1 MRIKPFHRIQP
12 HPSRASTVSS
22 PPYDVVTTDEARALA
37 DGRPD
42 SFLHVIR
49 PEIDLPDGV
58 PWNDASVYAK
68 AAENLQRFI
77 EDGTLKRDE
86 QPSIAIYR
94 LSWEGRSQYGIVCTC
109 HVDDYR
115 DGLIKKHEETR
126 PDKEDD
132 RTRHVL
138 TLDAHTGPLM
148 LTFRDD
154 EEIDRRITLDTTGR
168 PNVHFKSADGV
179 THTIWT
185 ITDTE
190 PWIEAFRNVPE
201 LYIADGH
208 HRAASA
214 ARAAA
219 SRREECPDAD
229 EDAEFNWCLGVLF
242 PASQLN
248 VLPYNRLVRD
258 FGDRTESDLLEQLAT
273 IGRIE
278 PCTETTP
285 DRKGVFCLALP
296 SGWHRLELDADPDAD
311 PVARLDAALLQDRVL
326 APLLGIENPRT
337 DARLQFVGGIKG
349 PDILMERVRA
359 GDAAMGVSM
368 HPTSIADMM
377 DVSDAGLSMPP
388 KSTWFEPKLRSGLF
402 IHAMDSNRYG
412 ENDDWVSWNWVAMT

>member
-1 MRIKPFHRIQP
+1 MRIKPFHCIQP

-22 PPYDVVTTDEARALA
+22 PPYDVVSTDEARALVEN
-37 DGRPD
+37 RPD

-49 PEIDLPDGV
+49 PEIDLPAGI
-58 PWNDASVYAK
+58 PWNDGSVYAK

-86 QPSIAIYR
+86 HHSIAIYR
-94 LSWEGRSQYGIVCTC
+94 LVWEGRSQYGIVCTC

-132 RTRHVL
+132 RTRHLL

-154 EEIDRRITLDTTGR
+154 EEIDRQLALDTTGR

-185 ITDTE
+185 VTDTD
-190 PWIEAFRNVPE
+190 PWIDAFRNIPE

-219 SRREECPDAD
+219 RRREECPDTD
-229 EDAEFNWCLGVLF
+229 GDAEFNWFLGVLF

-248 VLPYNRLVRD
+248 VLPYNRLVLD
-258 FGDRTESDLLEQLAT
+258 LGDHTESELLAQLAT
-273 IGRIE
+273 VGRIE
-278 PCTETTP
+278 PCNETTP

-296 SGWHRLELDADPDAD
+296 SGWHRLELDADPDAT
-311 PVARLDAALLQDRVL
+311 PVSRLDAALLQDRVL
-326 APLLGIENPRT
+326 APLLGIEDPRT

-349 PDILMERVRA
+349 PDILMERVRSGA
-359 GDAAMGVSM
+359 AAMGVSM
-368 HPTSIADMM
+368 HPTSIDDMM

-402 IHAMDSNRYG
+402 IHAMDSDRYG
-412 ENDDWVSWNWVAMT
+412 ENDDWVTWNWVAMT

>member
-22 PPYDVVTTDEARALA
+22 PPYDVVSTDEARELA
-37 DGRPD
+37 EGRPE

-58 PWNDASVYAK
+58 AFNDDAVYEK
-68 AAENLQRFI
+68 AASNLERFLA
-77 EDGTLKRDE
+77 DGTLARDE
-86 QPSIAIYR
+86 TPSIAIYR
-94 LSWEGRSQYGIVCTC
+94 LAWEGRSQYGIVCTC
-109 HVDDYR
+109 HVDDYEN
-115 DGLIKKHEETR
+115 GSIKKHEKTR

-154 EEIDRRITLDTTGR
+154 EEIDRRLALDTTGR
-168 PNVHFKSADGV
+168 PSVHFKSSDGV
-179 THTIWT
+179 THTLWT
-185 ITDTE
+185 ITETE
-190 PWIEAFRNVPE
+190 PWVEAFRNVDE

-219 SRREECPDAD
+219 RRREECPHAD
-229 EDAEFNWCLGVLF
+229 HDAEFNWFLGVLF

-248 VLPYNRLVRD
+248 VLPYNRLVLD
-258 FGDRTESDLLEQLAT
+258 LGQLSESDLLEHLAS
-273 IGRIE
+273 IGRIS
-278 PCTETTP
+278 PCTDATP

-296 SGWHRLELDADPDAD
+296 SGWHRLELDADPEAD
-311 PVARLDAALLQDRVL
+311 PVSRLDAALLQDQVL
-326 APLLGIENPRT
+326 APLLGIEDPRT
-337 DARLQFVGGIKG
+337 DDRLQFVGGIRG
-349 PDILMERVRA
+349 TDVLMDRVRA
-359 GDAAMGVSM
+359 GEAALGVSM
-368 HPTSIADMM
+368 HPTSISDMM
-377 DVSDAGLSMPP
+377 DVSDADLCMPP

-402 IHAMDSNRYG
+402 VHAMDSNRY
-412 ENDDWVSWNWVAMT
+412 NDAPSVTT